1 MMTGCCLQV
10 HAELGDNW
18 NETISSQ
25 EIALYGAL
33 CGLAHFDR
41 KELGSHIITNSS
53 FREYL
58 EVYPQVGSWNLSLFS
73 QIFIELLSLHT
84 ENAR

>member
-1 MMTGCCLQV
+1 MPQV
-10 HAELGDNW
+10 HPELGNAW
-18 NETISSQ
+18 NDTISAQ

-41 KELGSHIITNSS
+41 KELGTHMISNPG

-58 EVYPQVGSWNLSLFS
+58 EVYPQVGPTCIPSRLDC
-73 QIFIELLSLHT
+73 EG
-84 ENAR
+84 

>member
-1 MMTGCCLQV
+1 MGILQV
-10 HAELGDNW
+10 HAELGNTW
-18 NETISSQ
+18 NETISAQ

-41 KELGSHIITNSS
+41 KELNTHIITNPG

-58 EVYPQVGSWNLSLFS
+58 EVYPQVNL
-73 QIFIELLSLHT
+73 QIVV
-84 ENAR
+84 